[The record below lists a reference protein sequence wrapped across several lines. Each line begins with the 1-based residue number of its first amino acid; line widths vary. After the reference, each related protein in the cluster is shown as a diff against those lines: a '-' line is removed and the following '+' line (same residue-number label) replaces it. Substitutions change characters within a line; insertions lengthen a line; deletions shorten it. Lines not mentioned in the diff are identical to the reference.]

1 MMKINSQGG
10 FSLIEVVVALG
21 LLAAVLISV
30 SGLFVLAHRQVDGG
44 RKHSVALSVARD
56 IMEEMDGWGFRQL
69 YLEYGFDGSASSYM
83 ADSRT
88 NDVAAGWQ
96 DALDAELHSSY
107 AEILVE
113 SLDEGA
119 GPPALTA
126 ARCIRIQI
134 TVHWME
140 GLRPRSVRLA
150 SVRV

>member
-1 MMKINSQGG
+1 MMELRRKGG

-30 SGLFVLAHRQVDGG
+30 SGLFVLAHRQVDSG

-56 IMEEMDGWGFRQL
+56 ILEEMDGWGFRQL
-69 YLEYGFDGSASSYM
+69 YMEYGFDGSASSYT
-83 ADSRT
+83 ADSRS

-96 DALDAELHSSY
+96 EALNAELQSSY
-107 AEILVE
+107 AEILIE
-113 SLDEGA
+113 SLDEA
-119 GPPALTA
+119 GSPPALTA
-126 ARCIRIQI
+126 ARGIRVQI